1 LALEREKIQPLL
13 EEWLTIAEA
22 TESSDEQAQA
32 LARLSWL
39 IADQKPS
46 EAIEFANRAD
56 ELSNAPEIEELVE
69 DSRAIAYRVVGDSIR
84 AKQHLAR
91 AIYLRKAAGATFRGL
106 MRNLRFGMA
115 QSAMSQVHIDPSKDG
130 LDKWIL
136 AKTRIS
142 TDDLR
147 PSFGDF
153 ISNDR
158 NFYREV
164 EANRDML
171 VRRLKARLSKPDN
184 YLLLADPGSGKSFF
198 VKQFR
203 SELERAMRESQVA
216 YRIFYLERNLS
227 AYRNIEE
234 GFTDIVMDL
243 IVPMMSRLDILLF
256 IDEVDTE
263 LEGAHIFQRL
273 IAPMNG
279 DPFFFLQKQMS
290 FEKQNLV
297 VFFALSSKE
306 EKIEE
311 AKKWS
316 DFRSRIPDAHRI
328 HLPKFDDPIDRI
340 YRAVSQLQ
348 RGAFPVKH
356 VQGSALLYIGL
367 RAWRSSRELE
377 QALELAK
384 TRIHETPPVLELRH
398 IGTSHEDIEK
408 VSQATG
414 FDLFAFDYSHIL
426 EISKAA

>member
-1 LALEREKIQPLL
+1 MRKVPDKNDKTRRLTEIKAILDGGDLALEREKIQPLL

-263 LEGAHIFQRL
+263 LDLPTPDRSNEWRPL
-273 IAPMNG
+273 
-279 DPFFFLQKQMS
+279 L
-290 FEKQNLV
+290 
-297 VFFALSSKE
+297 LS
-306 EKIEE
+306 
-311 AKKWS
+311 
-316 DFRSRIPDAHRI
+316 
-328 HLPKFDDPIDRI
+328 
-340 YRAVSQLQ
+340 
-348 RGAFPVKH
+348 
-356 VQGSALLYIGL
+356 
-367 RAWRSSRELE
+367 
-377 QALELAK
+377 AK
-384 TRIHETPPVLELRH
+384 TDVI
-398 IGTSHEDIEK
+398 
-408 VSQATG
+408 
-414 FDLFAFDYSHIL
+414 
-426 EISKAA
+426 